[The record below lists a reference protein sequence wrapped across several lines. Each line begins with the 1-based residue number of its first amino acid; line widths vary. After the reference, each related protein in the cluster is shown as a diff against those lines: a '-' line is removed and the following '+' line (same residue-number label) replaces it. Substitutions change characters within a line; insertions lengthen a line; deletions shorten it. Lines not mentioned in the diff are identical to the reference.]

1 VTVNEL
7 LGGLYG
13 GAIVRAAKVNR
24 LNETAVMA
32 NDVNAVVLHAH
43 KFPIKRMTHSL
54 SPITAE
60 TGAVMETPYTYGK
73 TGVCPVAV
81 IGSE

>member
-1 VTVNEL
+1 L

-24 LNETAVMA
+24 LNETAVLA

-54 SPITAE
+54 TDYCRDW
-60 TGAVMETPYTYGK
+60 AVMETPYTYGK